1 MFVNTELEKEREV
14 LQRLRGIQSV
24 REAFMLYGPYDV
36 VAVIE
41 ADSMEN
47 LNQIYKMI
55 TQIEGV
61 QSATTMIAIE
71 GKR

>member
-1 MFVNTELEKEREV
+1 MFVNTGLEKEREV

-24 REAFMLYGPYDV
+24 REAFMLYGTYDV
-36 VAVIE
+36 VAVIKV
-41 ADSMEN
+41 DVMES

-55 TQIEGV
+55 RRIEGV

-71 GKR
+71 GKS

>member
-1 MFVNTELEKEREV
+1 MFVNTGLEKEREV

-24 REAFMLYGPYDV
+24 REAFMLYGTYDV
-36 VAVIE
+36 VAVIKVD
-41 ADSMEN
+41 AMES

-55 TQIEGV
+55 RRIEGV

-71 GKR
+71 GKS

>member
-1 MFVNTELEKEREV
+1 MSEFKPAVKIVNVVVTVSAR
-14 LQRLRGIQSV
+14 V
-24 REAFMLYGPYDV
+24 REAFMLYGTYDA

-55 TQIEGV
+55 TRIEGV

-71 GKR
+71 GKS